1 MTTSAGSVDICNLGT
16 LNISTENT
24 DNLSEARNMWRGN
37 SSDDDM
43 CQIDDNENLLLD
55 GGTTFSSVKMM
66 DDFNKVL
73 SVSRLLLLLLKVY
86 KYIPSTRVDF
96 FYIIMLSRVSIPL
109 PSPLMN
115 GTVIMAWLLNHDKE
129 IQI

>member
-115 GTVIMAWLLNHDKE
+115 GTVIMA
-129 IQI
+129 